1 LVQWGSKEKDPI
13 LLTEHIRTLL
23 SRYISHFFS
32 NDGKINVIIL
42 SHHVEEIIRD
52 GIRQSSSGT
61 FLNLEPAELDMIIE
75 KTSAAI
81 DEIKYVQN
89 YIFLTAIDIRRF
101 VKKLIETQYP
111 HLSVLSY
118 DEITSDIEINV
129 LQSI

>member
-1 LVQWGSKEKDPI
+1 
-13 LLTEHIRTLL
+13 
-23 SRYISHFFS
+23 
-32 NDGKINVIIL
+32 
-42 SHHVEEIIRD
+42 
-52 GIRQSSSGT
+52 
-61 FLNLEPAELDMIIE
+61 MIIE